1 MKALLI
7 LGGVLFLLLAFVL
20 FIAAVVV
27 FLMARKRR
35 STVTAA
41 VPRPLETV
49 QPAPTQPPVP
59 VVPPPQPPPA
69 PSPVPPLVPLSPTTA
84 PYSPPPD
91 ADGTVLT
98 DVRRGQLWGALHA
111 TTGPLA
117 GRAFPIEAN
126 GFYIGRDRTLSQVV
140 IEQSSISKRHV
151 WVGVRDGVVM
161 AIDQKSTNGT
171 YLNDAKI
178 GITEARLSPGDT
190 LILAGDVARFTYNA

>member
-7 LGGVLFLLLAFVL
+7 IGGVLFLLLAFVL

-35 STVTAA
+35 STAPAA
-41 VPRPLETV
+41 VPRPLDAT
-49 QPAPTQPPVP
+49 QPALTQPPVP
-59 VVPPPQPPPA
+59 VAAPPQPQPAPPPVPPPA
-69 PSPVPPLVPLSPTTA
+69 PYSPPPA

-98 DVRRGQLWGALHA
+98 DVPRGQLWGALSA

-117 GRAFPIEAN
+117 GRVFPIEAS

-171 YLNDAKI
+171 YLNDAKT
-178 GITEARLSPGDT
+178 GITEARLNPGDT
-190 LILAGDVARFTYNA
+190 LILAGDVARFTYSA